1 MKLNIVNLENREVG
15 KKELPKQFSE
25 PYHPDLIHRAVL
37 ILQGNRRQRY
47 GAFSEAGKRPSAK
60 LSRRRR
66 NYKGAYGIGISRVPR
81 KTMSRKGTR
90 FVWQGAFAPMTV
102 GGRRAHPPKPEK
114 IMIKKINKKENRKAI
129 RSAMSATIDR
139 DIVRKR
145 CHILPEKYPFILDD
159 NFENLQ
165 KTKQAKSLLD
175 NLGFKVELERV
186 AKAKVR
192 SGVGKLRSRK
202 YKRKT
207 GPLVVV
213 SKDCALLRSLKNIP
227 GVDVVIVNKL
237 NAELLA
243 PGSLPGRLTVFTK
256 PAIERME
263 KEALFL

>member
-1 MKLNIVNLENREVG
+1 MKLSIINSENIEVG
-15 KKELPKQFSE
+15 KRDLPKQFSE
-25 PYHPDLIHRAVL
+25 PYHPDLIQRAVL
-37 ILQGNRRQRY
+37 VLQNNRRQNY
-47 GAFSEAGKRPSAK
+47 GAFSEAGKRPSAR

-114 IMIKKINKKENRKAI
+114 IWSRKINKKENRKAI
-129 RSAMSATIDR
+129 RSAMSATINKEL
-139 DIVRKR
+139 VKNR
-145 CHILPEKYPFILDD
+145 CHILPEKYPFILD
-159 NFENLQ
+159 NSAENVK
-165 KTKQAKSLLD
+165 KTKDAKILLEK
-175 NLGFKVELERV
+175 LGFKIELERV
-186 AKAKVR
+186 VEKKIR

-202 YKRKT
+202 YRRKT

-227 GVDVVIVNKL
+227 GVNAVIVNKL

-243 PGSLPGRLTVFTK
+243 PGSLPGRLTLFTK
-256 PAIERME
+256 PAIERLE